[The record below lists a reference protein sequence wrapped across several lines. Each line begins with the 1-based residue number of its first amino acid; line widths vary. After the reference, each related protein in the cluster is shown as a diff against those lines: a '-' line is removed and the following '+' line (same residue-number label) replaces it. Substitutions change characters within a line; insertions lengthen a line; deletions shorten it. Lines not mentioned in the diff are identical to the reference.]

1 MQFWSKIK
9 IICLVFTVTA
19 LQLCTI
25 AFGQVKPV
33 RNHKIYR
40 QQVHN
45 DSLLKMIELKTL
57 IPHLVYDLRYATMN
71 NFTHIDLYHQS
82 TVTFLRLTAAEA
94 LKKAE
99 ESLELKGY
107 ALKIFDAYRP
117 YSVTKKM
124 WSLVGDERYV
134 ANPAMGSGHN
144 RGLSV
149 DLTIVNLNDRE
160 ELNMGTGFDSFT
172 DSAHQD
178 YMALPA
184 AVLQNRKLLKETM
197 EQCGFRPLQTEW
209 WHYSWPND
217 RNYEV
222 LDIDFKRLKK

>member
-184 AVLQNRKLLKETM
+184 AALQNRKLLKETM